1 MQLRSA
7 GDSHS
12 GLRCTTSQVLRY
24 ALNPALAR
32 CLGADAHAAPAV
44 VERVEQWL
52 PQWRAIA
59 AEHADPMA
67 RAISGGHA
75 ADRVGWAFA
84 AGYQAALRALV
95 PDLPDDTI
103 AALCVTEER
112 GNRPRDIATTITTLP
127 DGSVSISGA
136 KRWTTLGPDSA
147 LLLVVGRVAEG
158 SAGGRPRL
166 SVARVPSATPG
177 LTLVAMAPT
186 RFVPEVPHAAV
197 RLDDVR
203 LPADALL
210 DGDGYAAVVKPFRT
224 IEDLHVSA
232 AVLAYLLREA
242 RARGWPAAFR
252 ERIVATL
259 VALTALSTE
268 RASAAATHVAL
279 EGALQWAH
287 ELYAEAGGLWS
298 AAVGDVA
305 AARWQRDAALFGVAG
320 TARAARARR
329 AWERLAQ
336 ASKGGGD
343 DDE

>member
-1 MQLRSA
+1 M
-7 GDSHS
+7 
-12 GLRCTTSQVLRY
+12 
-24 ALNPALAR
+24 NPALAQ
-32 CLGADAHAAPAV
+32 CLYADAQVAPAV
-44 VERVEQWL
+44 VERVGQWL

-59 AEHADPMA
+59 AAQADPMA
-67 RAISGGHA
+67 RAIAGGHV

-95 PDLPDDTI
+95 LGLPDDTL

-112 GNRPRDIATTITTLP
+112 GNRPRDIATTITALP

-147 LLLVVGRVAEG
+147 LLLVVGRVADASDGE
-158 SAGGRPRL
+158 RPRL
-166 SVARVPSATPG
+166 RVARVPTATPG
-177 LTLVAMAPT
+177 LTLVGMAPT
-186 RFVPEVPHAAV
+186 CFVPEVPHTGV

-203 LPADALL
+203 LAADALL
-210 DGDGYAAVVKPFRT
+210 AGDGYAAYVKPFRT
-224 IEDLHVSA
+224 IEDLHVTA

-242 RARGWPAAFR
+242 RARDWPAGFR
-252 ERIVATL
+252 ERVVATL
-259 VALTALSTE
+259 VALTALAAE

-287 ELYAEAGGLWS
+287 QLYAEAGALW
-298 AAVGDVA
+298 AAAGDEA

-336 ASKGGGD
+336 ASKGGGGD